1 MFLIE
6 RIIVF
11 AGRRRTR
18 DQTNRQERLP
28 MSTTKAERKK
38 KMTRWLALAVAGVM
52 VVTVV
57 LAAVLKL

>member
-1 MFLIE
+1 
-6 RIIVF
+6 
-11 AGRRRTR
+11 
-18 DQTNRQERLP
+18 